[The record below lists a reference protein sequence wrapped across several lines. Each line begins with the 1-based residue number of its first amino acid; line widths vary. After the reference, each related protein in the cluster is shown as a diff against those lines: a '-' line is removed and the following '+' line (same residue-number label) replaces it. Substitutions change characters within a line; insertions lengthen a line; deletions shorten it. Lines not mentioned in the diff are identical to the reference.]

1 MSEDDELER
10 PDRDLIAEKMKLD
23 LRDRLMAR
31 ELLQDVW
38 FRS

>member
-1 MSEDDELER
+1 MSEDDGLAWR
-10 PDRDLIAEKMKLD
+10 DSDLIARMMRLD
-23 LRDRLMAR
+23 PRDILTAR